1 MISDE
6 SDEDAD
12 ALDDDDLLDT
22 YLAPVAP
29 KGGVPKREIA
39 AAPDLM
45 DWPPRRERDGA
56 GPDVDASTLA
66 WFRANHVD
74 WRAGMGSVLRAWVAG
89 RTQVDSVDSDVG
101 PAD

>member
-12 ALDDDDLLDT
+12 ALDDEDLLDT

-29 KGGVPKREIA
+29 KGDAPKRETA
-39 AAPDLM
+39 AAPDLL
-45 DWPPRRERDGA
+45 DWPPRRARETVGA
-56 GPDVDASTLA
+56 DVDASTLA

-74 WRAGMGSVLRAWVAG
+74 WRGGMAGVLRAWVAA
-89 RTQVDSVDSDVG
+89 RKQVDPDVA
-101 PAD
+101 PTD